1 MCVCVEGSNPMAD
14 REEKIKMLRKEFK
27 DDSNYNRPTYCQECG
42 GVMVFK
48 GVGEYKCEKC
58 GSVAY
63 DDYGKAR
70 NYIEQ
75 HNGVTSA
82 QVSEATGVSQKAIR
96 EMLKEA
102 RLEIAPN
109 SNFFL
114 TCEICGA
121 AIRMGRYC
129 PKCEVAYHRNLEE
142 KARARNEKMAGF
154 SMEKPKG
161 EDGSKRFKRE
171 GL

>member
-1 MCVCVEGSNPMAD
+1 MDSK
-14 REEKIKMLRKEFK
+14 EEKIKMLKKEFQ
-27 DDSNYNRPTYCQECG
+27 DVSTYNRPTYCQECG

-48 GVGEYKCEKC
+48 GVGEYQCENC
-58 GSVAY
+58 GFLAY

-70 NYIEQ
+70 NYLEK
-75 HNGVTSA
+75 HSGATSA
-82 QVSEATGVSQKAIR
+82 QVSEATGVSQRSIR

-102 RLEIAPN
+102 RLEIAAN

-114 TCEICGA
+114 QCEVCGA
-121 AIRMGRYC
+121 SIRMGRFC
-129 PKCEVAYHRNLEE
+129 SKCEVAYHRNMEE
-142 KARARNEKMAGF
+142 KARARNDKMSGF
-154 SMEKPKG
+154 SAEVRKG

>member
-1 MCVCVEGSNPMAD
+1 MGN
-14 REEKIKMLRKEFK
+14 REDKINALRREFQ
-27 DDSNYNRPTYCQECG
+27 DINTYNRPTYCEECG

-58 GSVAY
+58 GALAY

-75 HNGVTSA
+75 HSGVTSA
-82 QVSEATGVSQKAIR
+82 QVSQATGVSQKSIR
-96 EMLKEA
+96 EMLKES

-114 TCEICGA
+114 QCEICGT

-129 PKCEVAYHRNLEE
+129 PKCETAYHRNLEE
-142 KARARNEKMAGF
+142 KARVRNEKMAGF
-154 SMEKPKG
+154 STERRKA
-161 EDGSKRFKRE
+161 EEGSKRFKRE
-171 GL
+171 ES

>member
-1 MCVCVEGSNPMAD
+1 MS
-14 REEKIKMLRKEFK
+14 REEKIEMLKKEFK
-27 DDSNYNRPTYCQECG
+27 DINAYNRPTYCQECG

-48 GVGEYKCEKC
+48 GVGEYQCEEC
-58 GSVAY
+58 GFVAY

-70 NYIEQ
+70 NYLEK
-75 HNGVTSA
+75 HTGATST
-82 QVSEATGVSQKAIR
+82 QVSEATGVSQRSIR

-114 TCEICGA
+114 QCEVCGA

-129 PKCEVAYHRNLEE
+129 PKCETIYHRNMEE
-142 KARARNEKMAGF
+142 KARARNDKMSGF
-154 SMEKPKG
+154 GVDVRKAE
-161 EDGSKRFKRE
+161 EGSKRFKRE
-171 GL
+171 DS